1 MAVRRLRIAFVYD
14 ALYPE
19 INGGGERRNYELGR
33 RLAGRHDV
41 THVSW
46 DYWAGTG
53 RVTRDGARLLP
64 VGTPRPFYDRDGKR
78 SIREAI
84 AFAARLFPV
93 LLRNRFDIIDCS
105 ATPYVPLYACWL
117 ASRMTRTPLATTWFE
132 YWGDS
137 WADYLPGRPMV
148 ARVARWTEA
157 GARGLGDV
165 VMPISAFTARRM
177 GMDPASPRLRVMGL
191 GVPLEEIAAAP
202 VAQDAFEIVF
212 VGRLTG
218 YKRVDLLLDAVRR
231 LRGESDSPR
240 CMIVGDGPDR
250 PRLERLAAEMGL
262 GPVVKFA
269 GRLEAD
275 QMYAQLK
282 AAKVYVQ
289 PSAREGYSLTVVEA
303 QACGAVPV
311 VVRGALSAAPDLI
324 RDRIDGLLVD
334 PTGAAIAAG
343 IAYLRADPP
352 RLQTIRAAAIRSAR
366 ELDWDAIAARVEE
379 VYLSLVDSPGTA
391 RS

>member
-19 INGGGERRNYELGR
+19 INGGGERRNYELGK
-33 RLAGRHDV
+33 RLAARHEV
-41 THVSW
+41 THISW

-53 RVTRDGARLLP
+53 RVTRDGARLLA
-64 VGTPRPFYDRDGKR
+64 VGSPRPFYNHEGRR

-84 AFAARLFPV
+84 AFGARIFPA

-105 ATPYVPLYACWL
+105 ATPYIPLYSCWL
-117 ASRMTRTPLATTWFE
+117 ASRLARTPLVSTWFE

-137 WADYLPGRPMV
+137 WADYLPGRPVV
-148 ARVARWTEA
+148 ARVAHWVEA
-157 GARGLGDV
+157 GARRFGDV

-177 GMDPASPRLRVMGL
+177 GLDGSSPRVRVMGL
-191 GVPLEEIAAAP
+191 GVSLEEIAAAP
-202 VAQDAFEIVF
+202 RADDAFEIVF

-218 YKRVDLLLDAVRR
+218 YKRVDLLLGAVRE
-231 LRGESDSPR
+231 LGGGSESPR
-240 CMIVGDGPDR
+240 CLIIGDGPDR
-250 PRLERLAAEMGL
+250 ARLERLAEELGL
-262 GPVVKFA
+262 GRVVKFA

-275 QMYAQLK
+275 QMYGQMK

-311 VVRGALSAAPDLI
+311 VVRSVLSAAPDLI
-324 RDRIDGLLVD
+324 HDGSDGLIVD
-334 PTGAAIAAG
+334 ATTTALAAG
-343 IAYLRADPP
+343 INELLADPQQ
-352 RLQTIRAAAIRSAR
+352 LETMRAAAIESAGQ
-366 ELDWDAIAARVEE
+366 LGWDAIAARVEE
-379 VYLSLVDSPGTA
+379 VYLKLAG
-391 RS
+391 

>member
-1 MAVRRLRIAFVYD
+1 MAARRLRIALVYD

-19 INGGGERRNYELGR
+19 VNGGGERRNYELGK

-46 DYWAGTG
+46 DHWAGTG
-53 RVTRDGARLLP
+53 RVTRDGVRLLR
-64 VGTPRPFYDRDGKR
+64 VGSPRSFYDREGKR

-105 ATPYVPLYACWL
+105 ATPYIPLYACWL
-117 ASRMTRTPLATTWFE
+117 ASRLTRTPLVSTWFE

-137 WADYLPGRPMV
+137 WSDYLPGRPVV
-148 ARVARWTEA
+148 ARVAHWVEA
-157 GARGLGDV
+157 GARGFGDV

-177 GMDPASPRLRVMGL
+177 GLDPASPRVQVMGL

-202 VAQDAFEIVF
+202 PAQDAFEIVF

-231 LRGESDSPR
+231 LGGGSDSPR

-250 PRLERLAAEMGL
+250 ARLETLAAELSL
-262 GPVVKFA
+262 GQVVKFA
-269 GRLEAD
+269 GRLEAN
-275 QMYAQLK
+275 QMYGQLK

-311 VVRGALSAAPDLI
+311 VVRSPLSAAPDLI
-324 RDRIDGLLVD
+324 HDRSNGLLVD
-334 PTGAAIAAG
+334 PTGAALAEG
-343 IAYLRADPP
+343 IAELLADPR
-352 RLQTIRAAAIRSAR
+352 RLETMRAAAIDTAAQ
-366 ELDWDAIAARVEE
+366 LGWDAIAARVEE
-379 VYLSLVDSPGTA
+379 VYVGLAS
-391 RS
+391 

>member
-19 INGGGERRNYELGR
+19 INGGGERRNYELGK
-33 RLAGRHDV
+33 RLAGRHDI

-53 RVTRDGARLLP
+53 RVTRDGAGLLP
-64 VGTPRPFYDRDGKR
+64 VGTPRPFYDHEGKR

-84 AFAARLFPV
+84 AFAARLFPA

-117 ASRMTRTPLATTWFE
+117 ASRLTRTPLVTTWFE

-137 WADYLPGRPMV
+137 WADYLPGRPVV
-148 ARVARWTEA
+148 ARAARWVEA
-157 GARGLGDV
+157 GARRFGDV

-177 GMDPASPRLRVMGL
+177 GLDPASPRVRVIGL

-202 VAQDAFEIVF
+202 PAKGACEIVF

-231 LRGESDSPR
+231 LGGRPESPR
-240 CMIVGDGPDR
+240 CMIIGDGPDR
-250 PRLERLAAEMGL
+250 ARLERRAAELGL
-262 GPVVKFA
+262 GPLVRFA

-275 QMYAQLK
+275 QMYGQLK

-311 VVRGALSAAPDLI
+311 VVRSALSAAPDLI
-324 RDRIDGLLVD
+324 HDGFDGLLVD
-334 PTGAAIAAG
+334 PTGAALAAG
-343 IAYLRADPP
+343 ITELLADPQ
-352 RLQTIRAAAIRSAR
+352 RLQTMRAAAIETAGQLGW
-366 ELDWDAIAARVEE
+366 EAIAARVEE
-379 VYLSLVDSPGTA
+379 VYLSLAG
-391 RS
+391 

>member
-19 INGGGERRNYELGR
+19 INGGGERRNYELGK
-33 RLAGRHDV
+33 RLATRHDV

-46 DYWAGTG
+46 DHWAGTG
-53 RVTRDGARLLP
+53 RVTRDGARLLA
-64 VGTPRPFYDRDGKR
+64 VGSPRPFYTHEGRR

-84 AFAARLFPV
+84 AFGARIFPA

-105 ATPYVPLYACWL
+105 ATPYIPLYACWL
-117 ASRMTRTPLATTWFE
+117 ASRLTRTPLVSTWFE

-137 WADYLPGRPMV
+137 WADYLPGRPVV
-148 ARVARWTEA
+148 ARIAHWVEA
-157 GARGLGDV
+157 GARRFGDV

-177 GMDPASPRLRVMGL
+177 GLDPASPRVQVMGL

-202 VAQDAFEIVF
+202 PAADAFDIVF

-218 YKRVDLLLDAVRR
+218 YKRVDLLLGAVQR
-231 LRGESDSPR
+231 LGEGSEGPR
-240 CMIVGDGPDR
+240 CLIIGDGPDR
-250 PRLERLAAEMGL
+250 ARLERLAAELGL
-262 GPVVKFA
+262 GRVVKFA

-275 QMYAQLK
+275 QMYGHLK

-311 VVRGALSAAPDLI
+311 VVRSVLSAAPDLI
-324 RDRIDGLLVD
+324 RDGSDGLLVD
-334 PTGAAIAAG
+334 ATGTALAEG
-343 IAYLRADPP
+343 INRLLADPQ
-352 RLQTIRAAAIRSAR
+352 RLQTMRAAAIDTA
-366 ELDWDAIAARVEE
+366 EHLGWDAIAARVEE
-379 VYLSLVDSPGTA
+379 VYLSLAG
-391 RS
+391 

>member
-19 INGGGERRNYELGR
+19 INGGGERRNYELGK

-41 THVSW
+41 TNVSW
-46 DYWAGTG
+46 DYWAGTD
-53 RVTRDGARLLP
+53 RVTRDGMRLLP
-64 VGTPRPFYDRDGKR
+64 VGSPRPFYDHEGKR
-78 SIREAI
+78 SIREAM
-84 AFAARLFPV
+84 AFAGRLFPAM
-93 LLRNRFDIIDCS
+93 LRNRFDIIDCS

-117 ASRMTRTPLATTWFE
+117 ASRLTRTPLVSTWFE

-137 WADYLPGRPMV
+137 WADYLPGRPVV

-157 GARGLGDV
+157 GARRFGDV
-165 VMPISAFTARRM
+165 VMPISTFTARRM
-177 GMDPASPRLRVMGL
+177 GLDPASPRVRVMGL

-202 VAQDAFEIVF
+202 LAQDAFEIVF

-231 LRGESDSPR
+231 LRGESEGPR
-240 CMIVGDGPDR
+240 CVIVGDGPDR
-250 PRLERLAAEMGL
+250 SRLETLAATLGL
-262 GPVVKFA
+262 EQVVKFA
-269 GRLEAD
+269 GRLEGD
-275 QMYAQLK
+275 QLYGQLK

-311 VVRGALSAAPDLI
+311 VVRSALSAAPDLI
-324 RDRIDGLLVD
+324 HDRIDGVLVD
-334 PTGAAIAAG
+334 PTGAALAEG
-343 IAYLRADPP
+343 IAELLADPQ
-352 RLQTIRAAAIRSAR
+352 RLQSMRAAAIDTAGQ
-366 ELDWDAIAARVEE
+366 LGWDAIAARVEE
-379 VYLSLVDSPGTA
+379 VYLSLAG
-391 RS
+391 